1 MARRESVNLAHA
13 FENLTSDKA
22 TERQQG
28 RDAVRNAFGRASV
41 VLHLDKDG
49 KGAPWLAIFQALF
62 TSFSKELK
70 SCISKTG
77 VLPTQT
83 TGRGSAALKRL
94 GDVASVIRWL
104 TERSIERLNSLVLKP
119 LLIHLTRAI
128 VYQGELLAP
137 VALDYAKTIH
147 LIVAYKPHLYA
158 LKDDMWRDLLALA
171 FNIVVGRGPRR
182 KLAEDLD
189 RDGEDAEVDSDVE
202 MDEALS
208 DESDR
213 AEGPSTSRLKR
224 PRPASHAS
232 PLRRATVMRTSQ
244 PVTLEQIEFMSV
256 VSILL
261 CSPIAPLLTG
271 PDDDTEHARQGP
283 DRFPRILLS
292 YFTRFLRIY
301 TGDTSLHHDFLI
313 ALSSALSH
321 LTLNCRQLVSWF
333 ANDNWEAL
341 VSMWGTKNQS
351 LKGHLVVIVRQ
362 LFPYLLVDPLDS
374 EPNVDPAGALS
385 ALGHALEAS
394 AHSRGSVC
402 ALSLDSLRLRLSD
415 PQVEEQAAFTTQTF
429 ASGWH
434 FDFEQ
439 ALSWAVLELQ
449 ADCAEKL
456 FLRLEST
463 YSSATPSAKRVKL
476 ENPVLSLLSSIRSPV
491 SQQVRLHH
499 LQVLLFLIDRHWS
512 TFYDQLR
519 QDIIAALVSLV
530 SFEDSVIQS
539 WTLLCLAAV
548 AHAECAIVSGSTT
561 EPSPLDLGGTWD
573 PIWTHAM
580 RRANVS
586 AVSRAA
592 CHAAHVLLA
601 HAEQLL
607 SPHRVLQEIESFVKD
622 LDVQGPGY
630 PFDSVCNFMV
640 LCLRIA
646 NQDVRLYRMQMEEKV
661 LSWLVESWRIGS
673 ERRTSM
679 PLHTVADIH
688 ALLEGI
694 VSSSQRVRPQCNPI
708 LPHSIVVDAL
718 LEERQTKV
726 IRDFQLYAHLPPYR
740 PEWRSPTSST
750 SSPILADPHNS
761 GIPGPFGDST
771 DLAPP
776 RGRERRL
783 SAFLLKSLEEASLTL
798 VSRDLGYGSPTAERI
813 RSSTDLVVSALLF
826 EGSLLMNGTQS
837 NRRVLQAACKLLGS
851 ITPFFTDRRWSLDER
866 RLMLD
871 ALDPLIRAED
881 SRVGAVEWQTLVPPN
896 ERTGIKSQVL
906 RELLSSST
914 RMDRSYVSLR
924 RDLQRFVF
932 RSADVQDA
940 FAGLLNQLRSV
951 LRMAVGQAPNDED
964 SGAQGQLD
972 DTDGFGPVRSK
983 HSAAS
988 DSVTRDVEKDAA
1000 QTRRIINTC
1009 ITALA
1014 VIPILQSSSGEA
1026 TRDRALTDL
1035 ILESQPDEFLLLAPS
1050 YCEQILCRTLS
1061 ISNCKLEKLLQTLE
1075 DICIHY
1081 AYKNRVETKLLVVRI
1096 LDATSH
1102 IWMQPTIPVTLGDM
1116 ARDYCQQTVKMLRA
1130 RSQKNWQVQD
1140 TIIRFLDGYL
1150 AKDPE
1155 QTVWQMPIEDKSPK
1169 FEDLPSEVLPGLGSE
1184 IDIRIRF
1191 RIAATSP
1198 RLFRVGTVAGPK
1210 AMDIVYQQIHSQLSV
1225 TTEHY
1230 EGILTR
1236 LLCLGNITISE
1247 ASMRRG
1253 AYWHLLEIA
1262 SFSSTYHPHLKAVL
1276 KGVVNRLG
1284 LESFADLFDCHAS
1297 QFAFSIRQSNMDLFK
1312 FPPDLLGYHDRRECA
1327 EATFRAFTPTNL
1339 LAEGTP
1345 DNEAHGKELFA
1356 RHCQAIQCS
1365 EQDGIARCF
1374 AELVSYQIS
1383 FWAHSNKL
1391 GNLEDVMKK
1400 LNCEQSVLREQLKR
1414 NADGIVASILRT
1426 LGDQDISQDG
1436 PISSALASTGSDAA
1450 VGTFQSITQY
1460 RSLDTFQT
1468 YSPNLPA
1475 YSTSIILQS
1484 LEWFRG
1490 HVKHVDSPAVTY
1502 HILHHLFADIERTP
1516 LVNEQYR
1523 LLNGL
1528 CLWIACHDSH
1538 FQEESLLRTLIL
1550 RSVSMLAQA
1559 DLARGAQSMLEWCL
1573 SQYKASSTQADYRL
1587 ADVLIRISTIAH
1599 DFSQTVGDEA
1609 MVSLGADLLT
1619 WAETQAD
1626 ILRRGKSKT
1635 QVICALAAWPR
1646 ELPASLQ
1653 AACEEA
1659 KLSDL
1664 TSVLIDHGV
1673 SANKFRLV
1681 RRIRDLASQHDA
1693 DEHFNTSD
1701 FWRLK
1706 ACIPPQ
1712 NYLVDSDINA
1722 FTSLLMLHC
1731 GQLDSIGGD
1740 RYDPENVR
1748 TAHRRAV
1755 EPRAKSFK
1763 NYPPRVDEHLARACV
1778 VTSLRSMMDTS
1789 SASQVHVAYETLRT
1803 LLSVSPE
1810 SNSSRGCPSQIRR
1823 ELQYLQ
1829 AFSRP
1834 FVRKAA
1840 PDLRSALA
1848 GEAMVHLSRDFST
1861 WISRISTLLC
1871 DVLGAREP
1879 FFAPLTPVLQSD
1891 PGFAEDV
1898 LPVLVHSLL
1907 QLDFDA
1913 SSSHSP
1919 DSIRAV
1925 LSGYFA
1931 ATLSFEDAAAPCYR
1945 AIINVV
1951 LHLRYFNPSRAPTP
1965 RDALAHD
1972 RWLAMDFTLLSRC
1985 AIKCSAYTTALL
1997 FLELAS
2003 GHPVSP
2009 NASDAS
2015 ATEQILFEI
2024 YSHIDE
2030 PDGFY
2035 GIQTEDLRTFFV
2047 KRLRHESQW
2056 DKALR
2061 YHGAVVES
2069 GTASSSDA
2077 EGVVQALYSFGFNQL
2092 ALSTMQNLSVEPK
2105 SATPE
2110 SSNLAYNLGWRAE
2123 TWDLPENLGNNLSG
2137 STLYLALRAV
2147 YRERSPHVV
2156 DTVLRRAFAEEMNRL
2171 RELGSENFTEIR
2183 QVTQNLMC
2191 LSQIRR
2197 WKGEEIQKDLQS
2209 KRISSAEW
2217 GSFSSLDSAFDF
2229 ANIEA
2234 IMATRISL
2242 VRSVRQK
2249 EQRDQIGDLTSP
2261 FCDSLVELEKACL
2274 LCLSEKAR
2282 NVNQPQIA
2290 LNSVVRAQN
2299 LERSPSSRVAREF
2312 ASVLWLMG
2320 EPKLAIKSLSSL
2332 AAVVS
2337 LDKSRHDAEQGMQH
2351 ALLLARLGTWSAE
2364 ASMRKPS
2371 QIVSDC
2377 FGPAVDLVLNCSS
2390 EDTFKESD
2398 RRASIFHQ
2406 YAIFAERQYH
2416 AISRSP
2422 DALRWKL
2429 YVDRKKEEIRQ
2440 RKNHITQLQKNKTNP
2455 KEVPSLKNELNKAQT
2470 LLNQDED
2477 RYREQSGQRTSF
2489 LTTAVEMYAR
2499 CLAAS
2504 SSFDED
2510 SPIRLCSLWLA
2521 NFDNDDLK
2529 HKLGPAIASVPSHKF
2544 VFLAHQ
2550 LTARLSKSDSSS
2562 SSHNQI
2568 ALQHVIYRMGREHP
2582 YHSLFPLYCLRLDAS
2597 SPSQASGHARR
2608 QSGRHASP
2616 APSQLDRAAAV
2627 TDVFDKLRSDPNA
2640 GERVKAVE
2648 RVCDASLEWAK
2659 YPIKPTYAKRPPPS
2673 EIPVPDHL
2681 LILSLKDVRV
2691 PVITASTPIDPT
2703 AQYRDCVW
2711 ISRYDVQYSTAG
2723 GVNLPKIIKCLGSDG
2738 HWYKQLFKGE
2748 GEDDL
2753 RQDAVMEQVFDL
2765 VNVVLRH
2772 DRETRKRKLSVRGY
2786 KVIPLAAQAGVL
2798 EFVDNTT
2805 PLASWLRPA
2814 HTRYN
2819 PDDYTHEQFR
2829 ERLAGTSKTEWRDN
2843 PEAVVRRFIELR
2855 SRFRPV
2861 MRHYF
2866 TEKHKTPM
2874 SWFAMRLHYS
2884 RSVAT
2889 TSIVGHILG
2898 LGDRHTSNIL
2908 IDNKTGEVVHIDLGI
2923 AFEQGK
2929 LLPQP
2934 ERVPFRLTAD
2944 MVDGL
2949 GMSGTQGVFQRCAEE
2964 TLRVLRDGS
2973 ETILTVLEVFK
2984 YDPLHSWTASDFKL
2998 KRVQGGETAQ
3008 FTGEAIRFAIGI
3020 DMASDTTDEAADR
3033 ALSTVARKLDKT
3045 LSVEYTVNE
3054 LITEASDPGNLALM
3068 YFGWAPHW

>member
-1 MARRESVNLAHA
+1 MSRREPINLAHTLD
-13 FENLTSDKA
+13 NLTSDKA
-22 TERQQG
+22 TERQHG
-28 RDAVRNAFGRASV
+28 RDAVRNTFERASV
-41 VLHLDKDG
+41 VLRFDSKGNG
-49 KGAPWLAIFQALF
+49 KPWLALFQALF

-70 SCISKTG
+70 ACISKTG
-77 VLPTQT
+77 VLPTET
-83 TGRGSAALKRL
+83 AGRGSAALKRL

-104 TERSIERLNSLVLKP
+104 TEQSIERLNSLVLKS

-137 VALDYAKTIH
+137 VALDYAKTIN

-158 LKDDMWRDLLALA
+158 LKDDMWHDLLALA
-171 FNIVVGRGPRR
+171 FNTVVGLGPRR

-189 RDGEDAEVDSDVE
+189 GEGEGAARDSDVE
-202 MDEALS
+202 LNEALS

-213 AEGPSTSRLKR
+213 GEGPSTPKLKR
-224 PRPASHAS
+224 PRRDIHLS
-232 PLRRATVMRTSQ
+232 PRRRATVTRTSQ

-261 CSPIAPLLTG
+261 CSPVAPLLAG
-271 PDDDTEHARQGP
+271 PDNGTERTREDP

-313 ALSSALSH
+313 ALSAALSH
-321 LTLNCRQLVSWF
+321 LTLNCRQLVKWF

-341 VSMWGTKNQS
+341 VSMWGMKNQS
-351 LKGHLVVIVRQ
+351 LKGHLVVILRQ

-374 EPNVDPAGALS
+374 EPSVEAGAIA
-385 ALGHALEAS
+385 ALWNALEAS
-394 AHSRGSVC
+394 AHSRGSVP
-402 ALSLDSLRLRLSD
+402 ALSLESLRLRLFD
-415 PQVEEQAAFTTQTF
+415 PQVEDQAAFTTQTF

-434 FDFEQ
+434 FDPDQ

-449 ADCAEKL
+449 ADCAEQL
-456 FLRLEST
+456 YLRLEST
-463 YSSATPSAKRVKL
+463 YSSATPSAKRIKL
-476 ENPVLSLLSSIRSPV
+476 ENPVPSLLLSIRSPV
-491 SQQVRLHH
+491 SPQARMHH

-512 TFYDQLR
+512 AFYDQLR
-519 QDIIAALVSLV
+519 QDIIAALVPLV
-530 SFEDSVIQS
+530 SLEDSIIQS

-548 AHAECAIVSGSTT
+548 AHAECAIVSGSTA
-561 EPSPLDLGGTWD
+561 EPSSLDVASIWD

-580 RRANVS
+580 RRANVP

-592 CHAAHVLLA
+592 CHAAHILLA
-601 HAEQLL
+601 HSGRLL
-607 SPHRVLQEIESFVKD
+607 SSHRVLQEIESFTKD
-622 LDVQGPGY
+622 LDVQGPGFPY
-630 PFDSVCNFMV
+630 DSVCDFLV

-661 LSWLVESWRIGS
+661 LSWLVESWRFRD

-679 PLHTVADIH
+679 PLHTVADVH

-694 VSSSQRVRPQCNPI
+694 VSSSKRVRPRCDTT
-708 LPHSIVVDAL
+708 LPHSIVVNAMV
-718 LEERQTKV
+718 EERQTKV

-740 PEWRSPTSST
+740 PEWHITASPTSSPVPVIPH
-750 SSPILADPHNS
+750 SSAMPVT
-761 GIPGPFGDST
+761 FGDST

-798 VSRDLGYGSPTAERI
+798 ASREVGYGSPTAERI
-813 RSSTDLVVSALLF
+813 RCSMDLAVSALLF

-851 ITPFFTDRRWSLDER
+851 VTPLLTDRRWSPHER

-881 SRVGAVEWQTLVPPN
+881 SCLEFVEWQTLVPPN

-906 RELLSSST
+906 RELLRSST
-914 RMDRSYVSLR
+914 RMDRSDVSLR
-924 RDLQRFVF
+924 RALQRFVF
-932 RSADVQDA
+932 RSTDVQDA
-940 FAGLLNQLRSV
+940 FTGLLDQLRSV
-951 LRMAVGQAPNDED
+951 LRMAVGRSPDEED
-964 SGAQGQLD
+964 SDVQGQID
-972 DTDGFGPVRSK
+972 DADGFGPVRSK
-983 HSAAS
+983 HSA
-988 DSVTRDVEKDAA
+988 DSITRDFEKDVAHV
-1000 QTRRIINTC
+1000 RRIVNTC

-1014 VIPILQSSSGEA
+1014 VVPILQSSSGEA
-1026 TRDRALTDL
+1026 TRDRALTEL
-1035 ILESQPDEFLLLAPS
+1035 VLNSSPDEFLLLAPS
-1050 YCEQILCRTLS
+1050 FCDQISCRTLN
-1061 ISNCKLEKLLQTLE
+1061 ISETKLEELFGKLI
-1075 DICIHY
+1075 DICEPY
-1081 AYKNRVETKLLVVRI
+1081 PYKNRIDTKLLVVRI
-1096 LDATSH
+1096 LEATSH
-1102 IWMQPTIPVTLGDM
+1102 VWMQPTFPMLLGDTV
-1116 ARDYCQQTVKMLRA
+1116 RGYCWETVKLLRA
-1130 RSQKNWQVQD
+1130 QSRKSWQVQD
-1140 TIIRFLDGYL
+1140 AIIRFLDGYL

-1155 QTVWQMPIEDKSPK
+1155 QTVWQTPIENNSPN
-1169 FEDLPSEVLPGLGSE
+1169 FEDLPSEVLPALGRDD
-1184 IDIRIRF
+1184 DIRIRF
-1191 RIAATSP
+1191 RIAAISP
-1198 RLFRVGTVAGPK
+1198 RLFVVGTGVRTK
-1210 AMDIVYQQIHSQLSV
+1210 DMNTIYKQVHSQLSV
-1225 TTEHY
+1225 NTEHY

-1236 LLCLGNITISE
+1236 LLCLGNIAISE

-1262 SFSSTYHPHLKAVL
+1262 SYCSTYHPHLKAVL
-1276 KGVVNRLG
+1276 KGVVDRLG

-1297 QFAFSIRQSNMDLFK
+1297 QFAFSIRQSHMDLFK
-1312 FPPDLLGYHDRRECA
+1312 FPPDLLGYRDRRECA

-1339 LAEGTP
+1339 LADGGSDESTSY
-1345 DNEAHGKELFA
+1345 GKELFV
-1356 RHCQAIQCS
+1356 RHCQAIQRS
-1365 EQDGIARCF
+1365 EQEGIVRCF

-1383 FWAHSNKL
+1383 LSVHSNEPE
-1391 GNLEDVMKK
+1391 NVEEVMMKK
-1400 LNCEQSVLREQLKR
+1400 LNCEKPFFREQLKR
-1414 NADGIVASILRT
+1414 NIDEIVASILRS
-1426 LGDQDISQDG
+1426 LGDQDISQNG
-1436 PISSALASTGSDAA
+1436 PVASAIASSGSDTA
-1450 VGTFQSITQY
+1450 VGTFRTITQY

-1490 HVKHVDSPAVTY
+1490 RVKRVDSPAVTY

-1528 CLWIACHDSH
+1528 CLWIACHDDH
-1538 FQEESLLRTLIL
+1538 FQEESLLRTLL
-1550 RSVSMLAQA
+1550 HRSVSMLAQA
-1559 DLARGAQSMLEWCL
+1559 DLARGAQSLLEWCL

-1587 ADVLIRISTIAH
+1587 TDVLIRISTIAH

-1609 MVSLGADLLT
+1609 VVSLGADLLA
-1619 WAETQAD
+1619 WAETQAA
-1626 ILRRGKSKT
+1626 ILCKGKSKR
-1635 QVICALAAWPR
+1635 QVMRALAAWPR
-1646 ELPASLQ
+1646 ELPAPLQ

-1664 TSVLIDHGV
+1664 TAVLVDHGV
-1673 SANKFRLV
+1673 SASKFRLV
-1681 RRIRDLASQHDA
+1681 RKIRDLASQHDA
-1693 DEHFNTSD
+1693 EEHFSTSD

-1706 ACIPPQ
+1706 ACIPPP

-1722 FTSLLMLHC
+1722 FTSLLMMHC
-1731 GQLDSIGGD
+1731 GQLDSIAGD
-1740 RYDPENVR
+1740 RYEPETVR

-1755 EPRAKSFK
+1755 EPRIKPHLE
-1763 NYPPRVDEHLARACV
+1763 YPPRVDEHLARACV
-1778 VTSLRSMMDTS
+1778 VTSLRSMMDNS
-1789 SASQVHVAYETLRT
+1789 SASRVHVAYQTLRT
-1803 LLSVSPE
+1803 LLSVSPD
-1810 SNSSRGCPSQIRR
+1810 SNFSRGCPTQIRR

-1834 FVRKAA
+1834 FVRKVA
-1840 PDLRSALA
+1840 PDLRLTLTS
-1848 GEAMVHLSRDFST
+1848 EAMMHLSKDFSA

-1871 DVLGAREP
+1871 DLLGTREP
-1879 FFAPLTPVLQSD
+1879 FFGPLTPVLQSD
-1891 PGFAEDV
+1891 YGFAEEV
-1898 LPVLVHSLL
+1898 LPVLVHALL
-1907 QLDFDA
+1907 QIEFDA
-1913 SSSHSP
+1913 SSSHNP
-1919 DSIRAV
+1919 DSIRTI
-1925 LSGYFA
+1925 LSEYFSA
-1931 ATLSFEDAAAPCYR
+1931 ILSFEDAATPCYR
-1945 AIINVV
+1945 AIISVV
-1951 LHLRYFNPSRAPTP
+1951 LHLRYFNPSRTPTP

-1985 AIKCSAYTTALL
+1985 AIKCNAYTTALL

-2003 GHPVSP
+2003 DHRAAANES
-2009 NASDAS
+2009 NAS
-2015 ATEQILFEI
+2015 ATEHILFEI

-2069 GTASSSDA
+2069 GAASSSDT

-2092 ALSTMQNLSVEPK
+2092 ALNTMQNFSVEPQ
-2105 SATPE
+2105 SATTE
-2110 SSNLAYNLGWRAE
+2110 SSSLAYNLGWRAE

-2156 DTVLRRAFAEEMNRL
+2156 DMVLRRAFVEEMNRL

-2191 LSQIRR
+2191 LSQIRQWR
-2197 WKGEEIQKDLQS
+2197 TEEIQKDLQS
-2209 KRISSAEW
+2209 RRISSAEW
-2217 GSFSSLDSAFDF
+2217 GNFSSLDSGFDF
-2229 ANIEA
+2229 ANMEA

-2242 VRSVRQK
+2242 VRSMRQK

-2261 FCDSLVELEKACL
+2261 FCNSLVELEKTCL

-2282 NVNQPQIA
+2282 DVNQPQIA

-2299 LERSPSSRVAREF
+2299 LERSPSSRVAQEF
-2312 ASVLWLMG
+2312 ASVLWLMS

-2332 AAVVS
+2332 AAVIS
-2337 LDKSRHDAEQGMQH
+2337 LDKARHDAEQGMQH

-2364 ASMRKPS
+2364 ASMQKPS

-2377 FGPAVDLVLNCSS
+2377 FGPAAELVLSKDMENAG
-2390 EDTFKESD
+2390 DD
-2398 RRASIFHQ
+2398 RASIFHQ

-2416 AISRSP
+2416 AIMRSP

-2429 YVDRKKEEIRQ
+2429 YVDRKKEEIKQ
-2440 RKNHITQLQKNKTNP
+2440 RKDQITRLQKNGKDVQP
-2455 KEVPSLKNELNKAQT
+2455 LRHELNKAQA
-2470 LLNQDED
+2470 LLKQDED

-2489 LTTAVEMYAR
+2489 LALAAEMYAR

-2504 SSFDED
+2504 SNFDED

-2521 NFDNDDLK
+2521 NFDNDDP
-2529 HKLGPAIASVPSHKF
+2529 KLNLGSSIALVPSHKF

-2562 SSHNQI
+2562 SSPNQV
-2568 ALQHVIYRMGREHP
+2568 ALQHVIQRMGLEHP
-2582 YHSLFPLYCLRLDAS
+2582 YHSLFPLYCLRLDT
-2597 SPSQASGHARR
+2597 SPSQASSHARR

-2627 TDVFDKLRSDPNA
+2627 TDLFDRLRSDQNA
-2640 GERVKAVE
+2640 GERVRAVE
-2648 RVCDASLEWAK
+2648 RVCDASLQWAK
-2659 YPIKPTYAKRPPPS
+2659 YPIKALCKKSPPGD
-2673 EIPVPDHL
+2673 IPVPDNL
-2681 LILSLKDVRV
+2681 QIRELQNVPV

-2703 AQYRDCVW
+2703 LQYRDCVW
-2711 ISRYDVQYSTAG
+2711 IAGYDDKFSTAG
-2723 GVNLPKIIKCLGSDG
+2723 GVNLPKIIKCFGSDG
-2738 HWYKQLFKGE
+2738 KPYKQLFKGE

-2805 PLASWLRPA
+2805 PLASWIRPA

-2819 PDDYTHEQFR
+2819 PDDYTHDQFK
-2829 ERLAGTSKTEWRDN
+2829 EILAGPGKAEWRDK
-2843 PEAVVRRFIELR
+2843 PEAVIRRFIELR
-2855 SRFRPV
+2855 AKYRPV

-2908 IDNKTGEVVHIDLGI
+2908 MDNKTGEVVHIDLGI

-2944 MVDGL
+2944 MVDGF
-2949 GMSGTQGVFQRCAEE
+2949 GISGTQGVFQRCAEE

-2984 YDPLHSWTASDFKL
+2984 YDPLHSWTASEFKI
-2998 KRVQGGETAQ
+2998 KRAQGDETAP
-3008 FTGEAIRFAIGI
+3008 FTGEAMRFAIGI
-3020 DMASDTTDEAADR
+3020 DMASGTTDEAADR
-3033 ALSTVARKLDKT
+3033 ALSAVARKLDKT

-3054 LITEASDPGNLALM
+3054 LITEASDPANLALM
-3068 YFGWAPHW
+3068 YIGWAPHW